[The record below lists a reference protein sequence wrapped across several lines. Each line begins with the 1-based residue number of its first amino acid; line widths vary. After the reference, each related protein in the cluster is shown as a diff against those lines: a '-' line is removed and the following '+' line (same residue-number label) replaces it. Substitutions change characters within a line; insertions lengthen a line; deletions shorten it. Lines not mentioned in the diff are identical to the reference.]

1 MTESPSDYGEPGV
14 VEPLGIATDAA
25 YLRQP
30 TTFAPGSEQKIDL
43 LSRRLHAGIPLWVEG
58 DRADQVC
65 TETRRELFAVS
76 EEDDAEDLE

>member
-1 MTESPSDYGEPGV
+1 MTEPQPDYGEPGV

-30 TTFAPGSEQKIDL
+30 TDFAPGSEMKIDL